1 MHSSANAHSRNL
13 HSRSWLPSLTG
24 VLLATGFTYFWIIP
38 LVRPRGDF
46 LWGHYRLKDIYLGI
60 PLAVATLCAIVIIA
74 MPAQYRRA
82 LSLRLTTV
90 AISILLVL
98 ALFDACYA
106 FVVMGVLR
114 SNLWLDYGSISRKYS
129 TSDSELGF
137 VRKPGVSWR
146 RYVPSV
152 NRIIDYRT
160 DENGFRNPPLTQH
173 ADIVFIGDSYTE
185 AATVA
190 EDDTFVRRVGQLTGL
205 SVVNLG
211 RGAYGPSQE
220 QIVLRRY
227 GLSYEPRVIVWQL
240 FEGNDLVDAEVF
252 NKWKQNPHVPTKSL
266 KDRYFKNSLLSQL
279 LTNTRSR
286 ERNGPTATLRYPDG
300 TIIRSKVRNRYNP
313 DQASTMHLGMTE
325 TMSAIEAGYEL
336 CQSRGIQLLIVF
348 VPTMARVMAP
358 YISFDRVEDRTSY
371 LPERL
376 SNHKDF
382 SDRIGELCDR
392 IGCTFVDTFDAFRQA
407 SAKGNHS
414 LYIPNDEHLD
424 IKGHEVMAEVIAGWL
439 RDKRFHTK
447 VETSRKSLP
456 SVYPK
461 DKSEPSR

>member
-1 MHSSANAHSRNL
+1 MYLSANAHSRSL
-13 HSRSWLPSLTG
+13 SFRSWLSSLAG
-24 VLLATGFTYFWIIP
+24 VLLATGFTYFWILP
-38 LVRPRGDF
+38 LFQPRGDF

-60 PLAVATLCAIVIIA
+60 PLAVAMLCAIVIIA
-74 MPAQYRRA
+74 MPARYRRM

-98 ALFDACYA
+98 ALFDAGYA
-106 FVVMGVLR
+106 FVVMGVAR

-146 RYVPSV
+146 RYVSSV

-160 DENGFRNPPLTQH
+160 DENGFRNPPGTQR

-190 EDDTFVRRVGQLTGL
+190 EEDTFVRRAGQLTGL

-211 RGAYGPSQE
+211 RGAYGPAQE
-220 QIVLRRY
+220 QIVLSRY
-227 GLSYEPRVIVWQL
+227 GLAFEPRVVVWQL

-252 NKWKQNPHVPTKSL
+252 SKWKQNPHLLTKPL
-266 KDRYFKNSLLSQL
+266 KVRYFHNSLLNQW

-300 TIIRSKVRNRYNP
+300 TVIRFKVRNGYNP
-313 DQASTMHLGMTE
+313 DQASTRQLGLTE
-325 TMSAIEAGYEL
+325 TMNAIEAGYKL
-336 CQSRGIQLLIVF
+336 CQSRGIQLVVVF
-348 VPTMARVMAP
+348 VPTMVRVMAP
-358 YISFDRVEDRTSY
+358 YISFDRMEDQTRY
-371 LPERL
+371 LPERA

-382 SDRIGELCDR
+382 SGRISELCAR
-392 IGCTFVDTFDAFRQA
+392 IGCTFVDTFDTFREA
-407 SAKGNHS
+407 SAKGNHN

-424 IKGHEVMAEVIAGWL
+424 IGGHEVMAHVIAGRL
-439 RDKRFHTK
+439 RDKNITK
-447 VETSRKSLP
+447 YQHSL
-456 SVYPK
+456 V
-461 DKSEPSR
+461 R